1 MVDMKLL
8 VEERRTGIDV
18 LATWLPR
25 IALALVFL
33 SVGWQKFAPEGL
45 WVRIFN
51 QIGLGHWFRYA
62 TGVMQVGGAVLLL
75 VPRTA
80 AVGFMLLGCTMAGAV
95 VFWIATGHG
104 FSAIIPGALLVTIIG
119 VGWSSV
125 AAFVISATRYYN
137 GH

>member
-51 QIGLGHWFRYA
+51 QIGIGQWFRYA
-62 TGVMQVGGAVLLL
+62 TGVTQVGGAVLLL

-95 VFWIATGHG
+95 VFWIATGHA

-119 VGWSSV
+119 VGWSNV